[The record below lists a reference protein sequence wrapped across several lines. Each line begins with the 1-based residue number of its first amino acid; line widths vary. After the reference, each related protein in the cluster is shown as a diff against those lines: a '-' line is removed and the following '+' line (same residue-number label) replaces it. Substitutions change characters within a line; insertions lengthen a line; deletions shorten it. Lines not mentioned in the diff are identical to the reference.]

1 MGFKKGRKK
10 TGGRVKGVPNRL
22 ASDIRE
28 AIGLQVIRYFGQ
40 RQQIE
45 ITNGTDTHYIDDDC
59 HIDHDMTFHNYSRM
73 RLFKDL
79 AKLVLP
85 PAKDD
90 ITIQIDS
97 NDTKQIKDDHR
108 TIDHIETTKAKE
120 PIQIYRGEDN
130 TTGI

>member
-1 MGFKKGRKK
+1 MGFTKGRKK

-22 ASDIRE
+22 TSDIRE

-45 ITNGTDTHYIDDDC
+45 ITNGTDIRYIDDDC
-59 HIDHDMTFHNYSRM
+59 HIDYDMTFHNYSRM

-79 AKLVLP
+79 ARLVLP

-90 ITIQIDS
+90 ITIQIDT
-97 NDTKQIKDDHR
+97 NDTKQIADDHK
-108 TIDHIETTKAKE
+108 TIDTIDTTKAKE
-120 PIQIYRGEDN
+120 PIPIHRGQN
-130 TTGI
+130 NATGI

>member
-1 MGFKKGRKK
+1 LGFKKGRKK
-10 TGGRVKGVPNRL
+10 TGGRVKGVSNRL
-22 ASDIRE
+22 TSDIRE

-45 ITNGTDTHYIDDDC
+45 FTNGTDTHYIDDEC
-59 HIDHDMTFHNYSRM
+59 HIDVDLTFHNYSRM

-85 PAKDD
+85 PAKED

-97 NDTKQIKDDHR
+97 NDTKQITDDHNTTS
-108 TIDHIETTKAKE
+108 TIDPIKAKE
-120 PIQIYRGEDN
+120 PIQIHRGEDN
-130 TTGI
+130 ATGS